1 MDWTKEEL
9 SHISEQTVGHYQDN
23 AVSFKEGTW
32 DHDVSQNREALLRAI
47 NTEEQPHILDFGCG
61 PGRDLLAFQALG
73 VKVSGLDGAPS
84 FCSMAT
90 EVSGA
95 EVYHQDFLALDLPGE
110 HFDGIFANATL
121 FHIPSGEIKRVLS
134 QLHASLKP
142 GGILFSSNPR
152 GEDQEGWNG
161 MRYGTYYRPET
172 WKRLLTEANFSCVE
186 EYYRPPGKPRN
197 EQPWFASVWRKI
209 ERT

>member
-1 MDWTKEEL
+1 MDWTREEL
-9 SHISEQTVGHYQDN
+9 SHISEQTVGHYQEN
-23 AVSFKEGTW
+23 AFSFKEGTW
-32 DHDVSQNREALLRAI
+32 DHDVSQNRDALLRAI
-47 NTEEQPHILDFGCG
+47 QTTTNPHILDFGCG
-61 PGRDLLAFQALG
+61 PGRDILAFQTLG
-73 VKVSGLDGAPS
+73 VQVSGLDGSSA
-84 FCSMAT
+84 FCEMAK

-95 EVYHQDFLALDLPGE
+95 NLYHQDFLALDLPEE

-134 QLHASLKP
+134 DLHGALKP
-142 GGILFSSNPR
+142 GGVLFSSNPR

-172 WKRLLTEANFSCVE
+172 WRSILEETGFLWVE

-197 EQPWFASVWRKI
+197 EQPWFASVWRKVDKG
-209 ERT
+209 